1 MVSTQCPGMTKDGA
15 PCSAQVLSGRTFCH
29 WHDPERRDA
38 ARESRRKGGQNRA
51 AIARAR
57 KLLRMSDG
65 MADVQARLLLVYQ
78 QVHIGEVDPSVG
90 TAMATIAR
98 ALVAVAGVAQFE
110 DQLTEMRREIADLRG
125 AS

>member
-1 MVSTQCPGMTKDGA
+1 
-15 PCSAQVLSGRTFCH
+15 
-29 WHDPERRDA
+29 
-38 ARESRRKGGQNRA
+38 
-51 AIARAR
+51 
-57 KLLRMSDG
+57 MSDG